1 MDYAV
6 NASLEIAVEHIRDK
20 ISREQRQCYAYIEII
35 TQWEGRLTQQHL
47 QQEFGFGRSKAKKLL
62 NEYLELQ
69 PNNLIYDAS
78 LKGYK
83 PSEQFIPAYTQGH
96 IDEYC
101 RSELSDVIGI
111 QLLEAPLRNIDPN
124 LIRPILRAIRNQQRI
139 DIGYQSL
146 SSPDYESRI
155 ISPHSLVFD
164 GLRYHVRAHCE
175 KNNAY
180 RDFVLSRFCFE
191 SEALKPEFED
201 PSTHSKEQDEEWNR
215 QLVLKIEPDIRL
227 NEQQKRIIGLDYQ
240 MQQNEQGN
248 WVREIPVRAALAR
261 YLLQRLRL
269 DHYQQ
274 KPEAQQIVISQ
285 SCLKE
290 FEPYLK

>member
-1 MDYAV
+1 VD
-6 NASLEIAVEHIRDK
+6 ASLDTQSEQSTEK
-20 ISREQRQCYAYIEII
+20 LSREQRQCYAYVEII
-35 TQWEGRLTQQHL
+35 IQWEGRLTLQHL

-62 NEYLELQ
+62 AEYTQFQ
-69 PNNLIYDAS
+69 PNNLIYDPS
-78 LKGYK
+78 LKGHK
-83 PSEQFIPAYTQGH
+83 PSAEFTPAYTQGH

-101 RSELSDVIGI
+101 RNDLSDVVGI

-124 LIRPILRAIRNQQRI
+124 LIRPILRAIRNKQRI
-139 DIGYQSL
+139 DIGYHSL

-175 KNNAY
+175 KNNGY

-191 SEALKPEFED
+191 SEALKPEFEG
-201 PSTHSKEQDEEWNR
+201 PSLNGKDQDEHWNTP
-215 QLVLKIEPDIRL
+215 LTLSIEPDIRL
-227 NEQQKRIIGLDYQ
+227 NKQQQKIIGLDYQ
-240 MQQNEQGN
+240 MQQSEQGT
-248 WVREIPVRAALAR
+248 WSREIPVRAALAK

-269 DHYQQ
+269 DQYQQ

-285 SCLKE
+285 YCLKT
-290 FEPYLK
+290 FEAYLK

>member
-1 MDYAV
+1 MTTAE
-6 NASLEIAVEHIRDK
+6 EIKLSTDLKKELT
-20 ISREQRQCYAYIEII
+20 REQKHCYAYIEII
-35 TQWEGRLTQQHL
+35 IQWEGRLTLQHL
-47 QQEFGFGRSKAKKLL
+47 QQEFGFGRSKSKKLL
-62 NEYLELQ
+62 TEYVELQ
-69 PNNLIYDAS
+69 PSNLIYDAS
-78 LKGYK
+78 LKGHK
-83 PSEQFIPAYTQGH
+83 PSDQFTPVYTHGH

-124 LIRPILRAIRNQQRI
+124 LIRPVLRAIRNQQRI

-191 SEALKPEFED
+191 SEALKPEFEG
-201 PSTHSKEQDEEWNR
+201 PSEFGKEQDQEWNT
-215 QLVLKIEPDIRL
+215 QLVLSIEPDNRL
-227 NEQQKRIIGLDYQ
+227 NDLQKRIIGLDYQ
-240 MQQNEQGN
+240 MQQNDQSN

-269 DHYQQ
+269 DQYQQ
-274 KPEAQQIVISQ
+274 KPEAQQIVIS
-285 SCLKE
+285 SNCFNE
-290 FEPYLK
+290 FEPYLY

>member
-1 MDYAV
+1 MV
-6 NASLEIAVEHIRDK
+6 IALDRK
-20 ISREQRQCYAYIEII
+20 LNREQKQCYAYIEII
-35 TQWEGRLTQQHL
+35 IQWEGRLTLHHL

-62 NEYLELQ
+62 AEYLNLQ
-69 PNNLIYDAS
+69 VNNLIYDAS
-78 LKGYK
+78 LKGHK
-83 PSEQFIPAYTQGH
+83 PSDQFTPAYTHGH

-111 QLLEAPLRNIDPN
+111 QLLEAPLRNIDPD
-124 LIRPILRAIRNQQRI
+124 LIRPVLRAIRNKQRI
-139 DIGYQSL
+139 DIGYHSL

-191 SEALKPEFED
+191 SEALKPEFEG
-201 PSTHSKEQDEEWNR
+201 PSENGKEQDKEWNA
-215 QLVLKIEPDIRL
+215 QLVLSIEPDIRL
-227 NEQQKRIIGLDYQ
+227 NDQQKRIIGLDYQ

-248 WVREIPVRAALAR
+248 WYREIPVRAALAK

-269 DHYQQ
+269 DQYQQ

-285 SCLKE
+285 NCLKE
-290 FEPYLK
+290 FEAYLK